1 MLRSITMATMITT
14 LAVTPTACAQD
25 VNTQDKEA
33 IETVV
38 KDYLLENPEII
49 IEALNVL
56 DERIKQEAE
65 ETAKIALAQN
75 RDALYNNPND
85 YSIGPDDAEVTIVE
99 FFDYKCPPCKASAQ
113 WVNAAP
119 ANYDGKV
126 RVVFKEFPILSAESV
141 QASYAALAAGKQGK
155 YVEMHRA
162 LMSDRSKL
170 ADADIDRIAESVG
183 VDVEKMREDMKS
195 EAIEQ
200 AIEDNRSLA
209 QKIQAGSTPTFIVN
223 DTLHVGGVSAS
234 AYPGSVEAMEKL
246 IKESS

>member
-1 MLRSITMATMITT
+1 MLRFLPVAAMMTA
-14 LAVTPTACAQD
+14 LALFPTACAQE
-25 VNTQDKEA
+25 VNTSDKAA
-33 IETVV
+33 IEKVV

-49 IEALNVL
+49 IEALSVL
-56 DERIKQEAE
+56 DERMEAE
-65 ETAKIALAQN
+65 AAAAAKLALSEN
-75 RDALYNNPND
+75 KDELYNNPND

-99 FFDYKCPPCKASAQ
+99 FFDYKCPPCKASAK

-126 RVVFKEFPILSAESV
+126 RVVFKEFPILSAESI

-183 VDVEKMREDMKS
+183 VDVKKMREDMKS
-195 EAIEQ
+195 EAIKQ

-209 QKIQAGSTPTFIVN
+209 KKIQAGSTPTFIVN
-223 DTLHVGGVSAS
+223 DTLHIGGVSAS